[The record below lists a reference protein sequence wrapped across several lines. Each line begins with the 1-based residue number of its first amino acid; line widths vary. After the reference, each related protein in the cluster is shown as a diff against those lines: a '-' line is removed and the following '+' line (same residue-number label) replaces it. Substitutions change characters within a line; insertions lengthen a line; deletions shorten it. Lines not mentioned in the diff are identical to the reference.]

1 MLHQM
6 RSSAKW
12 IWLFI
17 VICFVG
23 VFLFAETSGLLG
35 IGPSQITTST
45 AVAEVNG
52 VDVPYVTWANVSNQM
67 AQQEERTSGRSLTLD
82 ERRRVED
89 QAFEQLVSNILLE
102 QEYKKRGITVSDQ
115 EVIEASQQ
123 SPPPELMQSPDF
135 QTDGRFDIAKY
146 RRFIGS
152 AAARSQGV
160 LVQLENYYRQEIPRA
175 KLFDQLAGDV
185 FVSDAKLWNVYKDLN
200 DSAQVTFVKFDAS
213 AVPDSAVTVPESEL
227 RSYYDKN
234 KAELERPGRAVVSV
248 ISVPRTISA
257 ADTAATRQRAVALRE
272 EIVGGAKF
280 EDVARRESA
289 DTVSG
294 KDGGSLGTGGKG
306 RFVKEFEDAAYGL
319 KVGEVSQPVLT
330 QFGYHLIKVDSRKG
344 DTLSMRHI
352 LLRIQQSDSSA
363 TRSDRLADSLS
374 RMAAA
379 QESPA
384 NFDSAAK
391 VLSLPRTTAVA
402 IEGEPLMG
410 SDGRSIP
417 SVSAWAFG
425 GAKVGE
431 TSDLFDSEEGY
442 YVARLDSLQPGGIPS
457 FENAKAE
464 IRRRLISRHKAESL
478 LPKAEAL
485 AKAAA
490 SSTLE
495 SAASAAGM
503 APTKTDMFTR
513 PQFVA
518 GLGRFN
524 AAVGAAFSLPIGQV
538 SAPIVTDDGVFVL
551 RVERRVEAN
560 KATWEAQKETQ
571 RREAVSSIQ
580 QMRVRTFLSEIRK
593 QAKVEDHR
601 KELNSLARQQTS

>member
-52 VDVPYVTWANVSNQM
+52 VDVPYVTWANVSNQL
-67 AQQEERTSGRSLTLD
+67 AQQEERSTGRSLTLD

-102 QEYKKRGITVSDQ
+102 QEYKRRGITVSDQ
-115 EVIEASQQ
+115 EIIEASQQ

-185 FVSDAKLWNVYKDLN
+185 FVSDAKLWSVYKDLN
-200 DSAQVTFVKFDAS
+200 DSAQVSFVKFDAS
-213 AVPDSAVTVPESEL
+213 TVPDSAVTVPESEL
-227 RSYYDKN
+227 RSYYDSN
-234 KAELERPGRAVVSV
+234 KESLERPGRAVVTV
-248 ISVPRTISA
+248 ITVPRTISA
-257 ADTAATRQRAVALRE
+257 ADTAATRERAIALRN
-272 EIVGGAKF
+272 EIEGGAKF

-289 DTVSG
+289 DTISG
-294 KDGGSLGTGGKG
+294 NDGGSLGTGGRG

-319 KVGEVSQPVLT
+319 PVGQVSQPVLT
-330 QFGYHLIKVDSRKG
+330 QFGYHLIKVDQRKG
-344 DTLSMRHI
+344 DTLTMRHI

-379 QESPA
+379 QDSPA
-384 NFDSAAK
+384 QFDSAAK
-391 VLSLPRTTAVA
+391 ALNLPTSTAVA
-402 IEGEPLMG
+402 IEGEPLIG
-410 SDGRSIP
+410 NDGRAIP

-431 TSDLFDSEEGY
+431 SSELFDSEDGY
-442 YVARLDSLQPGGIPS
+442 FVARLDSLTEGGVPS
-457 FENAKAE
+457 FENAKDE
-464 IRRRLISRHKAESL
+464 IRRRLISRYKAQSL
-478 LPKAEAL
+478 VPKAEAL
-485 AKAAA
+485 AKSAA

-495 SAASAAGM
+495 SAAAAAGLST
-503 APTKTDMFTR
+503 TKTDMFTR
-513 PQFVA
+513 PQFVQ
-518 GLGRFN
+518 GMGRFN
-524 AAVGAAFSLPIGQV
+524 AAIGAAFSLPVGQV
-538 SAPIVTDDGVFVL
+538 SAPIVTDDGVFVI
-551 RVERRVEAN
+551 RVERRVEAD
-560 KATWEAQKETQ
+560 KAAWEAQKETQ

-580 QMRVRTFLSEIRK
+580 QLRVRTFLSELRK

-601 KELNSLARQQTS
+601 KELNALARQQTS

>member
-391 VLSLPRTTAVA
+391 VLSLPQTTAVA